1 MTIQGIC
8 FEVSPRMCSCL
19 YLTLRRAMLYIQL
32 YQLCQKYPPPPP
44 HLCCCCY
51 LLLCSMLITGK
62 VKAKGQGRE
71 DFRYETTRAKYRV
84 SQTGTFYKE

>member
-1 MTIQGIC
+1 MFVPDTETSHAVHTI
-8 FEVSPRMCSCL
+8 VS
-19 YLTLRRAMLYIQL
+19 TLSEM
-32 YQLCQKYPPPPP
+32 PPPP